1 MASNNKGRDK
11 TKTKVKTPA
20 TSNRGDTRTQDEVLR
35 DIEVRAVSMAEAQG
49 ALDELL
55 RKEKEVERKMSQ
67 VEQVAAK
74 IQTLQS
80 RLDVFATGRSAAR
93 RIMGHT
99 EADKDIERDIQ
110 EGERVQRQIES
121 LTQVY
126 NTLQEELTRATA
138 AASGVR
144 EKIEARQQEVQQIHE
159 KMGRDRTVLALDRE
173 ISSYVREAQAL
184 KQAAK
189 RMEQGTA
196 AYNAALAQ
204 ANKARKRA
212 LEISKERAF
221 DRIVMQPIRERSGR
235 SSRISAS
242 QLQNMTLEEIA
253 TTSPKRL
260 PKGLLRSVDV
270 QLVEDGKGSHAYKH
284 TTKESQ
290 ALDKLIRA
298 KKLKQV
304 SASRVANNYEGYE
317 DPSVIEA
324 QIRDLQRQHAAAPA
338 NSARQYRAAAAAQRL
353 MQSQV
358 ILSNAGGAGDAYH
371 KLIELIEN
379 GQASQVLGR
388 KVNSASV
395 LTPEDVKRLAQS
407 PEGEKMLQGLRR
419 KRVVTGRGSAFPSI
433 ETESVQEALAG
444 SLVGQ
449 LPASLSQWNTQK
461 KQLKIKKVLGTEVAK
476 GGLYNTGNE
485 IIELNGTADMIV
497 EYEDGSIGV
506 LDHKTSKNLHA
517 RPVSIQNAVG
527 KRLQGT
533 KGISTVSNV
542 PYGKKGVA
550 AQVGDLTDEELN
562 EVIDDYLTGRTTTVR
577 QLDRVTQFQSPT
589 SAKFNLKGLPMM
601 YGRAKKKGND
611 KEFVE
616 RIIQQIS
623 SLSAEEQQAILGSLF
638 DTHVYEG
645 GKKSES
651 NSYYRRGEI
660 FDILRASLPSK
671 YRDIMTGENISAPGG
686 NTGRTLASQI
696 GSDGALYEGSQYGG
710 AWLSDYVKLVKV
722 RAQEMKGGKT
732 TPERRA
738 QLEQEI
744 QNIIGNLVSSIQ
756 LGGTAADVHALLSS
770 MEYRDGYT
778 EGEELEEGE
787 REGWDWFV
795 RAFNKY
801 GRGLTH
807 GRIVTGEGYD
817 QYGETTYNDDYHF
830 MDNDKMDNAAIQ
842 SRKER
847 GARNAYS
854 REHFQEAMQAFITAF
869 GGGTFEDENGERQFG
884 FHQKITDDT
893 PVEID
898 EATARGLSSLL
909 REMKELYEDT
919 LSMLNREGEKS
930 AEGNIIDADNSLFI
944 VDQIERLVAN
954 LQRRITH
961 PKSNLKFTNDKVQKR
976 VKDVVDSVTSGGINY
991 TDSIGVDSN
1000 RLAWAVEG
1008 VDYYESA
1015 FAGQLNELN
1024 KNRPKGAQKSNLA
1037 ESGLLTEAQLKQYQA
1052 FSIIK
1057 RVYEDWEKAEEP
1069 IEKLFEAI
1077 ATLGPLGDEAMESLR
1092 ESVYQG
1098 MRVNPQGY
1106 SEDVGAAFFHQLAA
1120 VPGGKS
1126 RKRAYWDSE
1135 NKDHPMSERTMLL
1148 GGDIIRTRHN
1158 NEPWP
1163 DIPEAQ
1169 QTKVELATIN
1179 QLQKEWKERLKA
1191 VVAEIADYEEE
1202 LKDMNEGDPYYVHT
1216 IKSLEDARKERR
1228 ELISQLYSTGD
1239 EDVSRLAVN
1248 NRQKQMQ
1255 RATGGMW
1262 DAWQQHYGD
1271 VGAVKGRRKSRV
1283 RDGASAAAYFD
1294 ASFSD
1299 IMVFFQEEATRLKDI
1314 IREGGKINIPE
1325 AFHDIFKLLEDQG
1338 IYYQKEASA
1347 GFKEL
1352 LNARLELLQ
1361 QEIAMERDQFQLES
1375 AQTRKEV
1382 AARKANSARRKIIAN
1397 ESLAQA
1403 GALMAQETRRETRR
1417 LYPRIPVLSEQ
1428 NTNES
1433 TDRTDAV
1440 ATLIAAREAIKEF
1453 ASATEE
1459 ARAPLISMGEV
1470 IRTLP
1475 SYYNSQSLPQS
1486 QPSVMGGKLTPSK
1499 NQRRVRTEN
1508 GGLQDV
1514 HVTSSQEPTDLTNK
1528 KLQKVYDDEGR
1539 LIAQIEQQQRKA
1551 RRMMEWGAY
1560 GDSEGFIRTKVGE
1573 KKSARGSRRQRE
1585 DTEAELRSILK
1596 SGGQYYANQNTGA
1609 LTENGQR
1616 ALEKLMERIY
1626 GKQGQS
1632 IQSNR
1637 IMVNGAPPTVEV
1649 KGASPIIN
1657 VTGGVTLNTDTFAG
1671 RPGGGRSGGGGVSIG
1686 DQNFETSND
1695 RLKEYL
1701 ALLKQVEALKV
1712 QILKLDTQR
1721 TVAEQKGE
1729 DLRGVK
1735 EEIEALRREKQLIQ
1749 EEADDI
1755 ASEGWSTKQKKRIAQ
1770 EMAINEN
1777 KTVYDQDRYLAGAL
1791 PQAQVDTEKEYQQ
1804 NLAKRLSLEKQI
1816 EAAKKEITTSVS
1828 GREKD
1833 AQRDIIRMTL
1843 EEIQELDK
1851 KRELLEQSG
1860 LLRKEETEA
1869 ILKQYNLERNSTLAK
1884 ANANRHGSRNLLDV
1898 MKYDIQRSFTRVMDY
1913 GVAMRM
1919 INSIPRG
1926 LQKVNQLTQQLEE
1939 SITSLRIVTGMN
1951 REEAERTMVTY
1962 QKMGRQLKATTQEVA
1977 QSATTW
1983 LRQGYAVEEAG
1994 KLIEASMKLSKL
2006 GFMDSQS
2013 AAQSLTSALKGFR
2026 LEVSSAM
2033 SVVDKLTQ
2041 MDQKAAVSAQGV
2053 SEALSL
2059 IANSARLAGL
2069 SMDEAIG
2076 IVSTIGEV
2084 TQQSMSTVGNAT
2096 KTMLARFSN
2105 VKAGVFA
2112 QMGLNDGGDTTE
2124 NINDIEKVLRVVG
2137 ITIRS
2142 ASGEMRSFSDVLDD
2156 LGEKWNTFDS
2166 VTKNAIAGAL
2176 GGVRQREAVNTLLEN
2191 YDRYKELT
2199 EESANS
2205 EGTANQ
2211 KYAAQMESLAA
2222 AITDLQNAWEKFAMD
2237 VKASPLIKGGVKFL
2251 TFLVDNMKTLLSLVS
2266 AFGGRFAAIKLPTWL
2281 PKLGGLFGLGRNG
2294 DQKMRYRLL
2303 GAQPGGVAKQE
2314 KYAQSVNDRIDELA
2328 GASDEDI
2335 DRMAHDEA
2343 FQIGLKKGKGDF
2355 TSRKNKAY
2363 KKLKKQQ
2370 TAIKEGRIQKLGE
2383 DTQAI
2388 DKTDVT
2394 PVVDKLS
2401 ATNDIIQQILAELRE
2416 RASKEGAKTRAAKG
2430 AAQKKRQDPDAMG
2443 SAAQAPTMDGSG
2455 HPVVQDKNGKWHYA
2469 AGTKNAQGKSIGGH
2483 FVPTGQLPGTSGSVQ
2498 PLLTNTDAK
2507 KTAEEM
2513 GKKAGEA
2520 QADQQKKDAQKAG
2533 GQQNLSVWNRGK
2545 FSGYG
2550 AQVAGAIGSGLTTF
2564 ATGALSK
2571 NEAVEGVAVLGG
2583 KGKKAKEAGI
2593 SVEADAGDKVIQG
2606 ASQGL
2611 ATAGLS
2617 LIPVVGPI
2625 LGPVL
2630 GPLLGG
2636 AVGDLISF
2644 FRHEDEIDR
2653 KLRVEEAKKQL
2664 EALGKI
2670 ATGISDL
2677 EELNKNREWTADD
2690 YKAAKEQYDI
2700 VYDQMAGNKQLSEAF
2715 LAAMQEAGFTED
2727 SWEKALNLLMSSD
2740 QITREKTINALNGV
2754 MLSNTREQLVRS
2766 NEEIMYSG
2774 NSAEIQKALKAQR
2787 EAAADEAMHTSGLN
2801 DLTSFQKA
2809 ELGFEGA
2816 VQRMATFM
2824 EALGLQVR
2832 DASGKIID
2840 EYRSVIENK
2849 LKTDEEWSKVVGNK
2863 SSTLEGIL
2871 NTNETYQTSVKAL
2884 QSLDKSVTQDNAKD
2898 FMANWANRVR
2908 EGRKSQVEAA
2918 QEKIDAWNQQQRDY
2932 DYAIAQISY
2941 NSASGRWG
2949 GKTRAEWD
2957 EELKNYKETHKE
2969 EYEGAKEQIKILQ
2982 DEKDVAA
2989 QVKKEVAEL
2998 AEQWGLSGEELE
3010 GAIYA
3015 FDETALIRMAKGL
3028 GLTTEQLIAMK
3039 EELKD
3044 VSLGDLTAA
3053 PSTSREKREQY
3064 LAYYNDFV
3072 QNGTLSKENLE
3083 KAISEDPE
3091 LAILSGDR
3099 EAMRAYL
3106 EKKAFGQ
3113 DTKEQVLYHAQMYN
3127 SMMES
3132 ESFFNSQ
3139 KKATNGEGDSSLEQ
3153 RVKDAFA
3160 ERRAQIANDSSLSAL
3175 EKETLLK
3182 EVKNKE
3188 DSFSNA
3194 KSFNSAQEALDYL
3207 KQQSG
3212 EAAAAVGEK
3221 MSELLQQEV
3230 EYTVDTTQ
3238 LDRVIEYQTKL
3249 IDKQIENL
3257 QQQKDALQS
3266 INDQRKKELEYT
3278 KAQIALE
3285 NASEEKKRVYR
3296 AGVGFTYEEDEEAV
3310 KSAQETVNNLEIER
3324 EQELLDLQIERL
3336 ELEREILEFLPDE
3349 KAAEELYNTYQNWMQ
3364 AMGNEGLLGQSQTV
3378 TSALSLLY
3386 KDVESFS
3393 LHGMSAAAWESE
3405 DKLRNISAQGIIDQ
3419 FTKAENNKELAELAV
3434 SNRQEGG
3441 TGFAAAQAVD
3451 KYNTSKSDVSKLIQE
3466 MEKSGISRE
3475 EIERRITQLTQRAM
3489 GDVEKD
3495 ENGKVVLDDNGEA
3508 KVNTIVSDDVKK
3520 RVESIMNVDTSLG
3533 NVSLGGGTLEM
3544 GTMGT
3549 QKGEASDDESV
3560 SAGSHSISEEQLL
3573 GTAEE
3578 WNKDEFEDQFKKNKY
3593 TSIRFYDPKED
3604 KLRTSGGP
3612 NGTGIW
3618 SLNQVNAAINA
3629 GPDDQYYQ
3637 ELKSYGVDVENG
3649 TYGFER
3655 LRDFPIGT
3663 AFSNEDWQDYGAFVG
3678 GQHKIYSL
3686 GELATGTLGLRQ
3698 DSGVLI
3704 NELGTEAIVTPRG
3717 TVTALPSK
3725 TGVVPADIT
3734 KNLWALGE
3742 AAPNLIARLGS
3753 INLPQTV
3760 SNNGTTHNDGTFID
3774 TLNMTVYPTKDYDMD
3789 KFIQEAKQRARISNH
3804 NN

>member
-20 TSNRGDTRTQDEVLR
+20 ILNRGDIRTQDEVLR

-80 RLDVFATGRSAAR
+80 RLDVFVTGRSAAR

-126 NTLQEELTRATA
+126 NILQEELTRATA

-212 LEISKERAF
+212 LEISKERTF

-284 TTKESQ
+284 ITKESQ

-324 QIRDLQRQHAAAPA
+324 QIRDLQRQHAAAPV

-533 KGISTVSNV
+533 KGVSTVSNV

-807 GRIVTGEGYD
+807 GRIVTGGGYD

-830 MDNDKMDNAAIQ
+830 MDNDKIDNAAIQ

-976 VKDVVDSVTSGGINY
+976 VKDAVDSVTSGGINY

-1008 VDYYESA
+1008 VDYYEST

-1163 DIPEAQ
+1163 DIPEVQ

-1361 QEIAMERDQFQLES
+1361 QEIAMERDQFQLEN
-1375 AQTRKEV
+1375 AQTRKEA

-1403 GALMAQETRRETRR
+1403 GALMAQETRKETRR

-1428 NTNES
+1428 NANES

-1459 ARAPLISMGEV
+1459 ARAPLISMREV

-1475 SYYNSQSLPQS
+1475 SYYNSQSLPQP
-1486 QPSVMGGKLTPSK
+1486 QPSVTGGKLTPSK
-1499 NQRRVRTEN
+1499 NQRRVRTGN

-1551 RRMMEWGAY
+1551 RRMMEWGTY

-1626 GKQGQS
+1626 GKQGQF

-1637 IMVNGAPPTVEV
+1637 IIVNGAPPTVEV
-1649 KGASPIIN
+1649 KGASPVIN
-1657 VTGGVTLNTDTFAG
+1657 VTGGVTLNADTFAG
-1671 RPGGGRSGGGGVSIG
+1671 GQGGGRSGGGGVGIG

-1721 TVAEQKGE
+1721 AVAEQKGE

-1816 EAAKKEITTSVS
+1816 EAAKKEIATSVS

-2096 KTMLARFSN
+2096 KTMLARFGN

-2112 QMGLNDGGDTTE
+2112 QMGLDDGGDTTE

-2222 AITDLQNAWEKFAMD
+2222 AVTDLQNAWEKFTMD
-2237 VKASPLIKGGVKFL
+2237 VKASPLIKGGVEFL

-2294 DQKMRYRLL
+2294 GQKMRYRLL
-2303 GAQPGGVAKQE
+2303 GAQLGGVAKQE

-2328 GASDEDI
+2328 RASDEDI

-2394 PVVDKLS
+2394 PVVNKLS
-2401 ATNDIIQQILAELRE
+2401 STNDIVSQILQELKT
-2416 RASKEGAKTRAAKG
+2416 RAAKEGAKTRKTKQVLSKKGGDVDAVGSIGASSDKTSFEDADGRKVKKG
-2430 AAQKKRQDPDAMG
+2430 ADGTYRYFNNKKVPDARLGGVVAVSTG
-2443 SAAQAPTMDGSG
+2443 SPT
-2455 HPVVQDKNGKWHYA
+2455 K
-2469 AGTKNAQGKSIGGH
+2469 I
-2483 FVPTGQLPGTSGSVQ
+2483 PGADATS
-2498 PLLTNTDAK
+2498 K
-2507 KTAEEM
+2507 KTAQEM
-2513 GKKAGEA
+2513 GRGIAQG
-2520 QADQQKKDAQKAG
+2520 QADQAKKEAQKSG
-2533 GQQNLSVWNRGK
+2533 GQQSGTIWQRGK

-2550 AQVAGAIGSGLTTF
+2550 AQVAASVGSGVASGFTS
-2564 ATGALSK
+2564 ALGK
-2571 NEAVEGVAVLGG
+2571 NEIVEGAATWRG
-2583 KGKKAKEAGI
+2583 KGKKAKELGV
-2593 SVEADAGDKVIQG
+2593 SVEADAGDKAIQG
-2606 ASQGL
+2606 VVTGGL
-2611 ATAGLS
+2611 TAGLS
-2617 LIPVVGPI
+2617 LIPVVGPMLGPI
-2625 LGPVL
+2625 LGPIFGGFL
-2630 GPLLGG
+2630 GDWFTAL
-2636 AVGDLISF
+2636 
-2644 FRHEDEIDR
+2644 RHEDEIDR
-2653 KLRVEEAKKQL
+2653 KIRVEEAKKQL

-2670 ATGISDL
+2670 ATGISNL

-2690 YKAAKEQYDI
+2690 YKAAKEQHDA

-2727 SWEKALNLLMSSD
+2727 SWEKALNLLMSPD
-2740 QITREKTINALNGV
+2740 QIIREKTINALNGV
-2754 MLSNTREQLVRS
+2754 ILSNTREQLVRS

-2871 NTNETYQTSVKAL
+2871 STNETYQTSVKAL

-2908 EGRKSQVEAA
+2908 EGRKSQVKAA
-2918 QEKIDAWNQQQRDY
+2918 QEKIDAWDQQQRDY

-2957 EELKNYKETHKE
+2957 EELKNYKEKHKE

-3072 QNGTLSKENLE
+3072 QNGALSKENLE

-3091 LAILSGDR
+3091 LAALSGDR

-3132 ESFFNSQ
+3132 GSFFNSQ

-3188 DSFSNA
+3188 DSFDNA

-3285 NASEEKKRVYR
+3285 NTSKEKKRVYR
-3296 AGVGFTYEEDEEAV
+3296 EGKGVPSIKIAISV
-3310 KSAQETVNNLEIER
+3310 K
-3324 EQELLDLQIERL
+3324 
-3336 ELEREILEFLPDE
+3336 
-3349 KAAEELYNTYQNWMQ
+3349 
-3364 AMGNEGLLGQSQTV
+3364 G
-3378 TSALSLLY
+3378 
-3386 KDVESFS
+3386 
-3393 LHGMSAAAWESE
+3393 
-3405 DKLRNISAQGIIDQ
+3405 
-3419 FTKAENNKELAELAV
+3419 
-3434 SNRQEGG
+3434 
-3441 TGFAAAQAVD
+3441 
-3451 KYNTSKSDVSKLIQE
+3451 
-3466 MEKSGISRE
+3466 
-3475 EIERRITQLTQRAM
+3475 
-3489 GDVEKD
+3489 
-3495 ENGKVVLDDNGEA
+3495 
-3508 KVNTIVSDDVKK
+3508 
-3520 RVESIMNVDTSLG
+3520 LG
-3533 NVSLGGGTLEM
+3533 N
-3544 GTMGT
+3544 
-3549 QKGEASDDESV
+3549 Q
-3560 SAGSHSISEEQLL
+3560 
-3573 GTAEE
+3573 
-3578 WNKDEFEDQFKKNKY
+3578 
-3593 TSIRFYDPKED
+3593 RPK
-3604 KLRTSGGP
+3604 
-3612 NGTGIW
+3612 
-3618 SLNQVNAAINA
+3618 
-3629 GPDDQYYQ
+3629 
-3637 ELKSYGVDVENG
+3637 
-3649 TYGFER
+3649 
-3655 LRDFPIGT
+3655 
-3663 AFSNEDWQDYGAFVG
+3663 
-3678 GQHKIYSL
+3678 
-3686 GELATGTLGLRQ
+3686 
-3698 DSGVLI
+3698 
-3704 NELGTEAIVTPRG
+3704 
-3717 TVTALPSK
+3717 
-3725 TGVVPADIT
+3725 
-3734 KNLWALGE
+3734 
-3742 AAPNLIARLGS
+3742 
-3753 INLPQTV
+3753 
-3760 SNNGTTHNDGTFID
+3760 
-3774 TLNMTVYPTKDYDMD
+3774 
-3789 KFIQEAKQRARISNH
+3789 
-3804 NN
+3804 